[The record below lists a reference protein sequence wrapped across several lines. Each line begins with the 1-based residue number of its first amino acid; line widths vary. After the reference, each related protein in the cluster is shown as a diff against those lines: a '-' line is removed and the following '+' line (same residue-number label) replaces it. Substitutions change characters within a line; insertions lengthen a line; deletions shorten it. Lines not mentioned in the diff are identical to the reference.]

1 MFPYTNLGKQLFVV
15 IPFLFLIAPPV
26 KADIRTSISILNNHP
41 QILGEQAK
49 GLGSEAR
56 VAQQKAQWLPDV
68 SLSTDGGKRLLG
80 SASDTQ
86 LRSIGDN
93 AYIDLVVNG
102 SQLLY
107 DFGAVDGYID
117 EAKYRS
123 QADAL
128 LDELALNA
136 LIGDLTQIV
145 LQYEIEQDRTKIISD
160 LLLPLKEQA
169 ELSKQRFEAGVSN
182 GDDFR
187 RLQMDI
193 DRLTR
198 DQVEVDRRLKDLSQK
213 LVEQF
218 ALDVD
223 SAVELSNAIISQ
235 NGGSSTAVRLSDQSR
250 RYRERAANSRVQAA
264 EAERM
269 PRLALELELR
279 SFDADKNF
287 AASNELTGNLQIT
300 MPFFDGGALKAKARV
315 AEFERSVIQQ
325 EQAFEQRVLKERT
338 SQIRE
343 ELNSLAD
350 VRRSLGEQRKIAADA
365 LKMALERQ
373 GKTAVEISQINS
385 SLMSLYQLDGEKL
398 DADLRVE
405 QLQLELITLN
415 EQWPEKFSLVV
426 SSLENK

>member
-15 IPFLFLIAPPV
+15 FPLMFLIAQSV
-26 KADIRTSISILNNHP
+26 NADIRTSISILTNHP

-49 GLGSEAR
+49 SLASEAR
-56 VAQQKAQWLPDV
+56 VAQQRAQWLPDV
-68 SLSTDGGKRLLG
+68 SLSTDGGKRILG
-80 SASDTQ
+80 SASDSQ

-93 AYIDLVVNG
+93 AYVDLVVNG
-102 SQLLY
+102 NQLLY

-123 QADAL
+123 QADSL
-128 LDELALNA
+128 LDELALNT
-136 LIGDLTQIV
+136 LVGELTQIV
-145 LQYEIEQDRTKIISD
+145 VQYQVEQDRSKIISD

-193 DRLTR
+193 DRLNR
-198 DQVEVDRRLKDLSQK
+198 DQVEVNRRLKDLSQK
-213 LVEQF
+213 IVEQF

-223 SAVELSNAIISQ
+223 SAVELSNALVAQKNSPNTI
-235 NGGSSTAVRLSDQSR
+235 VRLSDQSR

-343 ELNSLAD
+343 ELHSLGE

-398 DADLRVE
+398 DAHLRTE

-426 SSLENK
+426 STLENE